1 MKLRLS
7 LFALVFPLLALGLAS
22 ARAANPLKSLG
33 SSLKK
38 AGQVLTPWKTPSPA
52 PFTQPSSPAKPAAYP
67 ARPAPQTPAARPI
80 AAKPIAAKP
89 IAARPIA
96 KPFAPQLAT
105 AKPAPAK
112 PTAKPTAKL
121 AAKPTAKLAAAKP
134 ASQLAAA
141 KPLAKTAKM
150 SPLPK
155 AKAAPAAVAKAPK
168 ASPSALAKAPKK
180 ESPSAPP
187 RAIPV
192 PENLAPEATSIPVS
206 AQGSDLA
213 PSPAPLEDLAFPEDL
228 APPEDQ
234 APLEAI
240 LPPPVPPVSLADLPF
255 GTPVMGRKGCVRSPY
270 AADDGMVDV
279 AGIPAGSKVKCPF
292 TGKTFRVP

>member
-112 PTAKPTAKL
+112 PTAKHDPFAGL
-121 AAKPTAKLAAAKP
+121 QDDLDEAVNYAAVYAAIQEEVTVPRHQLIEVLTDRIARRVLRDQPRLTHVTVRVHKPFA
-134 ASQLAAA
+134 
-141 KPLAKTAKM
+141 
-150 SPLPK
+150 PLPGVFRDVY
-155 AKAAPAAVAKAPK
+155 AE
-168 ASPSALAKAPKK
+168 LTL
-180 ESPSAPP
+180 
-187 RAIPV
+187 RR
-192 PENLAPEATSIPVS
+192 
-206 AQGSDLA
+206 
-213 PSPAPLEDLAFPEDL
+213 EDL
-228 APPEDQ
+228 
-234 APLEAI
+234 
-240 LPPPVPPVSLADLPF
+240 
-255 GTPVMGRKGCVRSPY
+255 
-270 AADDGMVDV
+270 
-279 AGIPAGSKVKCPF
+279 
-292 TGKTFRVP
+292 